1 MYCDTM
7 EPCRQVAGSGIGT
20 NRRLVR
26 DRGLVLE
33 ISGYLLKSD
42 IFHESN

>member
-7 EPCRQVAGSGIGT
+7 EHCRKGGGSEIGT
-20 NRRLVR
+20 NHRLVR

-33 ISGYLLKSD
+33 ISGYLYYLLYCLLC
-42 IFHESN
+42 